1 MDYQFGYILESMRT
15 MITME
20 IKRWVARKELIVQ
33 NGESYNFGIS
43 STLSDSSV
51 FAGKTRTILA
61 IDDGSHK
68 AFVNDEFR
76 NPRGQRKRTKLVS
89 SVRLHILEG
98 NTHFYFTGV

>member
-1 MDYQFGYILESMRT
+1 
-15 MITME
+15 ME
-20 IKRWVARKELIVQ
+20 IKRWDVARKELIVQ

-51 FAGKTRTILA
+51 SAEKTRIILA

-76 NPRGQRKRTKLVS
+76 NPRGQRKRTRLVS